1 MNLPRETIA
10 LPRNHD
16 LIRRRIFS
24 VDHKVIGL
32 QYLFS
37 TLIFFALG
45 GLLAALMRWQL
56 AWPTDPNHPVPI
68 LGKLMGWPG
77 GFLPAEMY
85 NVVLTLHAT
94 LMIFFVVIPIQVGA
108 FGNYLIPLKIGSR
121 DMAFP
126 FLNGLSFWLFIPAA
140 TIMLSGVCLPGNAA
154 ATGWTAYPPLS
165 TIPFNGGGAVPAAQS
180 LIPFLQNSG
189 STWGILPIAVNLI
202 AFGLMFGFVGSQLV
216 RTGNGGLD
224 LVLTLVGA
232 IPAAIGCTRLIQS
245 VAFDGQSCW
254 FLSLILIGASGLMGA
269 INYITTIIKFRCPG
283 LTMLRLPLTVW
294 NLLIASLIILF
305 ATPALACVLI
315 MQLLDHHHITSFFE
329 ASNWVLSNQIQNNA
343 GGGYV
348 LLDPHLFW
356 FYSHPAVYIMILPAM
371 GIVSDILSVFS
382 RKPIFGYLPMVFASG
397 VIALVG
403 FLVWGH
409 HMFQSGMNP
418 TLGAAFAASTILIAV
433 PSGVKTFNWLGTLW
447 GGKIHLQVPML
458 FAIAF
463 LSLFV
468 IGGLSGIVMAS
479 SAIDVQVHNTYYIVA
494 HIHYVLFGGSV
505 FGIFAGIYFWYPKM
519 FGRMMNPTLGTIHFV
534 LTYITFNCTFFA
546 MHILGLAGMPRRMAD
561 YTHYTLWAHLQPM
574 NQFISFSAF
583 AMTASQ
589 LLFVFNFFGSWLW
602 GKPAGNNPWNATT
615 LEWMTSSPPPAENF
629 AVLPTVSRGAYEY
642 SVPGEEKD
650 WIGQW
655 EKESDANVER

>member
-1 MNLPRETIA
+1 MTAVPQPI
-10 LPRNHD
+10 D
-16 LIRRRIFS
+16 LHASTRPGWIRRSLFS

-32 QYLFS
+32 QYLFAS
-37 TLIFFALG
+37 LIFFALG
-45 GLLAALMRWQL
+45 GMLAALMRWQL

-94 LMIFFVVIPIQVGA
+94 IMIFFVVIPIQVGA
-108 FGNYLIPLKIGSR
+108 FGNYLIPLKIGAR

-140 TIMLSGVCLPGNAA
+140 TIMLAGVCLPGNAA

-165 TIPFNGGGAVPAAQS
+165 TIQFNGGGAVHAARCV
-180 LIPFLQNSG
+180 IPFLQIAG
-189 STWGILPIAVNLI
+189 STWPTLPIVVNFVSFAL
-202 AFGLMFGFVGSQLV
+202 LFGFIGSQLV
-216 RTGNGGLD
+216 RTGNAMVD
-224 LVLTLVGA
+224 LLLTLVGA
-232 IPAAIGCTRLIQS
+232 VPAAIACTRFIEFA
-245 VAFDGQSCW
+245 AFDGQSCW
-254 FLSLILIGASGLMGA
+254 FLSLILIGASSIMGA
-269 INYITTIIKFRCPG
+269 INYITTIIKLRCPG
-283 LTMLRLPLTVW
+283 MTMLRLPLTVW
-294 NLLIASLIILF
+294 NLLITSLIILF

-315 MQLLDHHHITSFFE
+315 MNLLDHHHLTSFFE
-329 ASNWVLSNQIQNNA
+329 AGNWVLSNQIQTNA

-418 TLGAAFAASTILIAV
+418 TMGAAFAASTILIAV
-433 PSGVKTFNWLGTLW
+433 PSSVKTFNWLGTLW
-447 GGKIHLQVPML
+447 GGTLQLTVPML
-458 FAIAF
+458 FAIGF
-463 LSLFV
+463 VSLFV
-468 IGGLSGIVMAS
+468 IGGLSGILMAS
-479 SAIDVQVHNTYYIVA
+479 SAIDVDLHNTYYIVA

-505 FGIFAGIYFWYPKM
+505 FGIFAGLYFWYPKM
-519 FGRMMNPTLGTIHFV
+519 FGRLMNPTLGTIHFV

-546 MHILGLAGMPRRMAD
+546 MHILGFQNLPRRMAD
-561 YTHYTLWAHLQPM
+561 YTHYTMWAHLQPM
-574 NQFISFSAF
+574 NQFISYSAF
-583 AMTASQ
+583 AMTAAQ
-589 LLFVFNFFGSWLW
+589 LFFVFNFFGSWIW
-602 GKPAGNNPWNATT
+602 GKPAGNNPWKATT
-615 LEWMTSSPPPAENF
+615 LEWLASSPPAMENF
-629 AVLPTVSRGAYEY
+629 ETLPTVSRGAYEY
-642 SVPGEEKD
+642 SVPGEETD

-655 EKESDANVER
+655 E